1 MKLLNLAL
9 FCLLILSTRCQP
21 NSESQSVNN
30 DRAQILDAAREIIQA
45 SGKCALITLDEK
57 GLPQVRTMD
66 PFEPESDFTIWLAT
80 NPKSRKVGQL
90 KNNPNV
96 TLYYADKNDNG
107 YVSIYGTAELVN
119 DQQEKDKRWKGEWE
133 DFYSNR
139 TDGYLLIKVIP
150 TRLEVINYSRGIN
163 GSPDTWQPAQVYFN
177 EELKE

>member
-1 MKLLNLAL
+1 MAKIMFNRL
-9 FCLLILSTRCQP
+9 FFLVLIFLIGCKQ
-21 NSESQSVNN
+21 NSQTKTEKFSKEQT
-30 DRAQILDAAREIIQA
+30 ILAAREIIKG
-45 SGKCALITLDEK
+45 SGMCALITLDEG

-80 NPKSRKVGQL
+80 NPKSRKVVQL
-90 KNNPNV
+90 ENNPNV

-119 DQQEKDKRWKGEWE
+119 DQKEKNKRWKEEWK
-133 DFYSNR
+133 DFYPNR

-163 GSPDTWQPAQVYFN
+163 GNPDTWQPAQVYFN
-177 EELKE
+177 DR

>member
-1 MKLLNLAL
+1 MKLLNSGFSGLMI
-9 FCLLILSTRCQP
+9 LLSVGCQP
-21 NSESQSVNN
+21 DSKQKNETTN
-30 DRAQILDAAREIIQA
+30 REPILTAAREIIQA

-90 KNNPNV
+90 RNNPNV

-107 YVSIYGTAELVN
+107 YVSIYGSAELVN
-119 DQQEKDKRWKGEWE
+119 DQQEKNKRWKAEWK
-133 DFYSNR
+133 DFYPNQ

-163 GSPDTWQPAQVYFN
+163 GNPDTWQPTQVYFN
-177 EELKE
+177 E

>member
-1 MKLLNLAL
+1 MAKIMFNHLFFLVLIFLIGCKQNSQTKTEKFSKEQTTLA
-9 FCLLILSTRCQP
+9 
-21 NSESQSVNN
+21 
-30 DRAQILDAAREIIQA
+30 AMEIIKG
-45 SGKCALITLDEK
+45 SGKCALITLDGK

-66 PFEPESDFTIWLAT
+66 PFEPENDFTVWLAT

-119 DQQEKDKRWKGEWE
+119 DQQEKDKRWKEEWK
-133 DFYSNR
+133 DFYQNR

-163 GSPDTWQPAQVYFN
+163 GNPDTWQPAQIYFN
-177 EELKE
+177 DR